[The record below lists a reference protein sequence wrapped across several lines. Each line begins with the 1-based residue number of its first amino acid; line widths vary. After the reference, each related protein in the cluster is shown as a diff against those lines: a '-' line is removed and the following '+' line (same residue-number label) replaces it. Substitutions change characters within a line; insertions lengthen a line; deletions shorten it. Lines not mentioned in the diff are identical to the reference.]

1 MVYAQYKP
9 KRIWIVKCGGKTMS
23 RHKNMPG
30 RGLYRSRDGII
41 LGVCR
46 GIADYFSIAALWV
59 RAILVVALIFTGF
72 WPIIGIYIL
81 AALLMKSEPVKYTA
95 TGSNPKA
102 DSRYRCMRNDTAERL
117 KRKWKHLEKRIRRM
131 EDKVTSR
138 EFDWN
143 SRFHG

>member
-1 MVYAQYKP
+1 
-9 KRIWIVKCGGKTMS
+9 MS
-23 RHKNMPG
+23 RYNNTSR
-30 RGLYRSRDGII
+30 RGVYCSRDGII

-46 GIADYFSIAALWV
+46 GIADYFNFSVFYV
-59 RAILVVALIFTGF
+59 RAIVVVVFIFTGF

-81 AALLMKSEPVKYTA
+81 AALLMKSEPGLPYRSGSKENSYGRYTRA
-95 TGSNPKA
+95 
-102 DSRYRCMRNDTAERL
+102 RHDTAERF
-117 KRKWKHLEKRIRRM
+117 KRKWRHLEKRIRTM